1 MEVGMK
7 KLLFLLL
14 VVFVV
19 SGCDIMQNASMNNQ
33 PKDEVLV
40 EEMLSSLEGIAVV
53 VEEEITAVVEEEK
66 IEAVSEELEV
76 EALVIAKK
84 EEAPIIESNQE
95 IIRQNRWGF
104 SIYDP
109 NTGVTEYYASKGSYL
124 GKESIQQ

>member
-1 MEVGMK
+1 MK

-14 VVFVV
+14 VVFAV

-33 PKDEVLV
+33 PKDEALV
-40 EEMLSSLEGIAVV
+40 EESVSAPEGIAVV
-53 VEEEITAVVEEEK
+53 VEEEVTAVVEEEK
-66 IEAVSEELEV
+66 MEVVSEELEV

-84 EEAPIIESNQE
+84 EEAPIIKSNEE

-109 NTGVTEYYASKGSYL
+109 NTGVIEYYASKGSYL
-124 GKESIQQ
+124 GKDSIQQ